1 MEKILLNHLGE
12 EGFRILKEKKNLEEF
27 NIYGMRF
34 LRLTQEFRN
43 LWRGTIFYENGI
55 IHGYPRIMR
64 VLHLERGIKRYF
76 KDTFYVEEKVDGY
89 NVRLSKI
96 DNMILAFSRGG
107 FVCPFTTDRIDDL
120 VNTDFFRKYPDLII
134 CGEVVG
140 PGNPYNTEVIPYVK
154 DDVIFLAFDI
164 MQKDGTLLDERT
176 KQKIL
181 REFNINTVNIWGPY
195 TYDDIDSIKKIVLE
209 LNDAEREGIVIKP
222 DGNGKTIK
230 FVTLNSCLR
239 DLEATSHLIGELPS
253 GFFIQR
259 IMRAIFFSYE
269 FGIPL
274 EDEFLLRSG
283 RALYLSS
290 SNALVNVSKGE
301 HVMERFSIKM
311 KKKENIDALIR
322 HLGRGGVRIKVS
334 SIEREGDYHRVTF
347 FKIYNKATKEFR
359 QKLRGKGFFD

>member
-1 MEKILLNHLGE
+1 MEKVLLNYLGE
-12 EGFRILKEKKNLEEF
+12 DGLKILIEKKNTEEF
-27 NIYGMRF
+27 KIYGMRF

-76 KDTFYVEEKVDGY
+76 KNTFYVEEKVDGY
-89 NVRLSKI
+89 NVRVSMI
-96 DNMILAFSRGG
+96 NGIILAFSRGG

-120 VNTDFFRKYPDLII
+120 VNTNFFRKYPDLIL

-140 PGNPYNTEVIPYVK
+140 PHNPYNTEVILYIK

-164 MQKDGTLLDERT
+164 MQRDGTLLDEIT
-176 KQKIL
+176 KQRIL
-181 REFNINTVNIWGPY
+181 REFNINTVNMWGPY
-195 TYDDIDSIKKIVLE
+195 TVNDIDSIKKIVLE
-209 LNDAEREGIVIKP
+209 LNDAGREGIVIKP

-230 FVTLNSCLR
+230 FVTLNSSLR

-259 IMRAIFFSYE
+259 IMRAIFFSHE
-269 FGIPL
+269 FGIPI
-274 EDEFLLRSG
+274 EDEYLLRSA

-290 SNALVNVSKGE
+290 SSALTKVSRGE
-301 HVMERFSIKM
+301 PVMERFSIRIKNE
-311 KKKENIDALIR
+311 ENINILIR
-322 HLGRGGVRIKVS
+322 HLERGGMRIKVS

-359 QKLRGKGFFD
+359 QRLRGKGFFD